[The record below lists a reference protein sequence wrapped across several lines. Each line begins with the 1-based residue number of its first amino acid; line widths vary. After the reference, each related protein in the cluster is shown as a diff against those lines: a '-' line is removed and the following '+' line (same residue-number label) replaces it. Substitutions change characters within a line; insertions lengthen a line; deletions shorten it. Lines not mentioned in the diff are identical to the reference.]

1 MESKK
6 KKLIKRIILVFLA
19 NMILAL
25 GIAILRLSGFG
36 TDPYTCMNLGV
47 SSRLHMNYGTYQM
60 VLNVVLFIPV
70 FILDRKSFGVGA
82 LVNMLLLGYFVDF
95 FMYVF
100 ALGGITIEG
109 LAGSFLMRIPVLLAG
124 IVVVCF
130 GIALYM
136 FCDLGAAPYDRLSVI
151 IENYSHGKIS
161 FRLAR
166 ICLDVISTAVGLAT
180 GSVVGI
186 GTVII
191 AFFTGPV
198 VSFFREKIIAKVFS
212 DIKS

>member
-25 GIAILRLSGFG
+25 GIAVLRLSGFG

-47 SSRLHMNYGTYQM
+47 SSRLHMNFGTYQM

-109 LAGSFLMRIPVLLAG
+109 LSGSFIMRIPILLAG

-151 IENYSHGKIS
+151 IENYSHGKVP
-161 FRLAR
+161 FRWAR

-191 AFFTGPV
+191 AFFTGPI
-198 VSFFREKIIAKVFS
+198 VSFFREKIIANVFS
-212 DIKS
+212 DIKG

>member
-95 FMYVF
+95 FIYVF
-100 ALGGITIEG
+100 SLGGITIEG

-151 IENYSHGKIS
+151 IENYSHGKIP

>member
-25 GIAILRLSGFG
+25 GIAVLRLSGFG

-47 SSRLHMNYGTYQM
+47 SSRLHMNFGTYQM

-109 LAGSFLMRIPVLLAG
+109 LSGSFVMRIPILLAG

-151 IENYSHGKIS
+151 IENYSHGKVP
-161 FRLAR
+161 FRWAR

-191 AFFTGPV
+191 AFFTGPI
-198 VSFFREKIIAKVFS
+198 VSFFREKIIANVFS
-212 DIKS
+212 DIKG

>member
-47 SSRLHMNYGTYQM
+47 SSRLHMNFGTYQM
-60 VLNVVLFIPV
+60 VLNVALFIPV

-100 ALGGITIEG
+100 SCVGITIEG

-151 IENYSHGKIS
+151 IENYSHGKVP
-161 FRLAR
+161 FRWAR
-166 ICLDVISTAVGLAT
+166 ICLDIISTVVGLAT

-212 DIKS
+212 DIK